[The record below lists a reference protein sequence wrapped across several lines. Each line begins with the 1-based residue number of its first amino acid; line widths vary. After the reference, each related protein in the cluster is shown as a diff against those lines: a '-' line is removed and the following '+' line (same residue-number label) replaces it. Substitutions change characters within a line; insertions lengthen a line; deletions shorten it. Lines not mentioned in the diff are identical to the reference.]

1 MDFSYS
7 EEQLAVKNL
16 AEKILG
22 DQTDNEHLKLID
34 AREDRFDDKLWQ
46 DLAAAGLLGVALD
59 EQYGGMGFGFE
70 TLCLLVEEVGR
81 TVAPAPVIPVLVSAA
96 STLQKFADSSIC
108 EHYLPAVASGQS
120 LITAAMLEPGNE
132 DFAHPTS
139 RASEQAGS
147 WRITGRK
154 QCVPFAH
161 RASAILLSAQTEQ
174 GTAVFLLTMEAEGAC
189 AQGVSLN
196 RQQVTA
202 GEPQFE
208 LLLEQAEVTLLAE
221 GGRAE
226 DMLKWWF
233 ESTAAAYAA
242 MATGLCERMLRMTAS
257 YTSERQQFGVAIA
270 TFQAVGHQAA
280 DCFIDIECLRLTTQQ
295 AISLLDGGL
304 DAREAVLIAKIW
316 TGDVTHRVSQAAQ
329 QLHGG
334 IGVDRDYPLWRY
346 CLWARQIEL
355 SCGSSAALLAT
366 LGEDIA
372 AQFAA

>member
-7 EEQLAVKNL
+7 EDQQAVKTL

-22 DQTDNEHLKLID
+22 DQTDNEHLRQID
-34 AREDRFDDKLWQ
+34 TQGDRFDEKLWQ
-46 DLAAAGLLGVALD
+46 DLADAGLLGVALE

-70 TLCLLVEEVGR
+70 SLCLLVEEVGR
-81 TVAPAPVIPVLVSAA
+81 TVAPIPVIPVLVSAA
-96 STLQKFADSSIC
+96 LTLQKFADSSIC
-108 EHYLPAVASGQS
+108 EQYLPGVASGES
-120 LITAAMLEPGNE
+120 MISAAMLEPGNE
-132 DFAHPTS
+132 DFAQPTS
-139 RASEQAGS
+139 QASLDDGS
-147 WRITGRK
+147 WRVTGHK
-154 QCVPFAH
+154 QCVPFAQ
-161 RASAILLSAQTEQ
+161 RAGAILLSAQTER
-174 GTAVFLLTMEAEGAC
+174 GSAVFLLKLDPEDAC

-208 LLLEQAEVTLLAE
+208 LLLEQAEVTLVAE
-221 GGRAE
+221 GERAE
-226 DMLKWWF
+226 GMMKWWF

-242 MATGLCERMLRMTAS
+242 MATGLCERMMRMTAS
-257 YTSERQQFGVAIA
+257 YTTERQQFGVAIA

-316 TGDVTHRVSQAAQ
+316 TGDVTHRVSQTAQ

>member
-147 WRITGRK
+147 WRISGRK

-174 GTAVFLLTMEAEGAC
+174 GTAVFLLTMGAEA
-189 AQGVSLN
+189 S
-196 RQQVTA
+196 
-202 GEPQFE
+202 
-208 LLLEQAEVTLLAE
+208 
-221 GGRAE
+221 
-226 DMLKWWF
+226 
-233 ESTAAAYAA
+233 
-242 MATGLCERMLRMTAS
+242 
-257 YTSERQQFGVAIA
+257 I
-270 TFQAVGHQAA
+270 
-280 DCFIDIECLRLTTQQ
+280 
-295 AISLLDGGL
+295 
-304 DAREAVLIAKIW
+304 
-316 TGDVTHRVSQAAQ
+316 
-329 QLHGG
+329 
-334 IGVDRDYPLWRY
+334 
-346 CLWARQIEL
+346 
-355 SCGSSAALLAT
+355 
-366 LGEDIA
+366 
-372 AQFAA
+372 

>member
-7 EEQLAVKNL
+7 EDQQAVKTL

-22 DQTDNEHLKLID
+22 DQTDNEHLRQID
-34 AREDRFDDKLWQ
+34 SREDRFDEKLWQ
-46 DLAAAGLLGVALD
+46 DLADAGLLGVALD

-70 TLCLLVEEVGR
+70 SLCLLVEEVGR
-81 TVAPAPVIPVLVSAA
+81 TVAPVPVIPVLVSAA
-96 STLQKFADSSIC
+96 LTLQKFADSSIC
-108 EHYLPAVASGQS
+108 EQYLPGVASGES
-120 LITAAMLEPGNE
+120 MISAAMLEPGNE

-139 RASEQAGS
+139 QASLDDGS
-147 WRITGRK
+147 WRVTGHK
-154 QCVPFAH
+154 QCVPFAN
-161 RASAILLSAQTEQ
+161 RASAILLSAQTER
-174 GTAVFLLTMEAEGAC
+174 GSAVFLLKLDSEDGC
-189 AQGVSLN
+189 ARGVSLN

-208 LLLEQAEVTLLAE
+208 LLLEQAEVTLVAE
-221 GGRAE
+221 GERAQG
-226 DMLKWWF
+226 MMKWWF
-233 ESTAAAYAA
+233 ESSAAAYAA
-242 MATGLCERMLRMTAS
+242 MATGLCERMMRMTAS
-257 YTSERQQFGVAIA
+257 YTTERQQFGVAIA

-295 AISLLDGGL
+295 AISRLDWGL
-304 DAREAVLIAKIW
+304 DARESVLIAKIW
-316 TGDVTHRVSQAAQ
+316 TGDVTHRVSQTAQ

>member
-7 EEQLAVKNL
+7 EEQQAVITL

-22 DQTDNEHLKLID
+22 DQTENEHLKHID
-34 AREDRFDDKLWQ
+34 TLEDRFDEKLWQ
-46 DLAAAGLLGVALD
+46 DLATAGLLGVALD

-96 STLQKFADSSIC
+96 STLQKFADRSIR
-108 EHYLPAVASGQS
+108 EQYLPAVASGAS
-120 LITAAMLEPGNE
+120 LISAAMLEPCNE

-139 RASEQAGS
+139 RAVADGGS
-147 WRITGRK
+147 WRITGHK
-154 QCVPFAH
+154 LCVPFAH
-161 RASAILLSAQTEQ
+161 RASAILLSAQTEG
-174 GTAVFLLTMEAEGAC
+174 GTAVFLLNMSPQGAY

-208 LLLEQAEVTLLAE
+208 LLLEQAEVTLLA
-221 GGRAE
+221 GGERAGG
-226 DMLKWWF
+226 MLKWWF

-280 DCFIDIECLRLTTQQ
+280 DCFIDIECLRLTAQQ
-295 AISLLDGGL
+295 AISLLDGGA

-316 TGDVTHRVSQAAQ
+316 AGDVTHRVSQTAQ

-366 LGEDIA
+366 LGKDIA